1 MRFAIV
7 FLEPLSYNKYRNS
20 EQKHLRSCAMML
32 RLGNTHRG
40 AQETALPSV
49 FEKEE
54 ITDEKDFGRDYGDGP
69 DSRDRGWQSADGGF
83 FLVWGKRDG

>member
-7 FLEPLSYNKYRNS
+7 FFSPVSYNEYRNS

-49 FEKEE
+49 LKRRK
-54 ITDEKDFGRDYGDGP
+54 ITDEKDFGMDNGDFP
-69 DSRDRGWQSADGGF
+69 ASSDW
-83 FLVWGKRDG
+83 LW